1 MPHGPS
7 RRIEW
12 TIRHL
17 VIRDTSLQEM
27 IEDPFLSREVLTT
40 EGVEAVDGD
49 DGLLK
54 ELVIK
59 DQPIQPGPTIVFC
72 LPCGR
77 VDYL

>member
-1 MPHGPS
+1 
-7 RRIEW
+7 
-12 TIRHL
+12 

-40 EGVEAVDGD
+40 EGVETMDGD

-59 DQPIQPGPTIVFC
+59 DQPVQPGPTVVLC
-72 LPCGR
+72 LSRGR